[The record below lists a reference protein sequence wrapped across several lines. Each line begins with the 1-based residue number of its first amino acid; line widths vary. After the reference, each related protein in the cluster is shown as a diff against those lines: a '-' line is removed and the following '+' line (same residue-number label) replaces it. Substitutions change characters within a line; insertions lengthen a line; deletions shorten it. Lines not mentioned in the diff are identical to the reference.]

1 MARISGVNIPT
12 DKALYISLQY
22 IFGIGSFVA
31 LKICNELN
39 IDKNIKVKQLNGE
52 DVIRIREY
60 IDANI
65 TVEGDLR
72 REKSLAIKR
81 LQDIACYRGLRHRLR
96 LPCRGQRTHT
106 NAKTRKRVS

>member
-22 IFGIGSFVA
+22 VYGIGDFIA
-31 LKICNELN
+31 KKICDGLNLDRSMRVRELPG
-39 IDKNIKVKQLNGE
+39 D

-72 REKSLAIKR
+72 RNKAMAIKR
-81 LQDIACYRGLRHRLR
+81 LQDIVCFRGIRHRYR

-106 NAKTRKRVS
+106 NARTRRRVS

>member
-12 DKALYISLQY
+12 EKALYISLQY
-22 IFGIGSFVA
+22 VYGIGDYIA
-31 LKICNELN
+31 KKICSDLG
-39 IDKNIKVKQLNGE
+39 IDQRTKVRDLSGD

-60 IDANI
+60 IDAHL

-72 REKSLAIKR
+72 RNKALAIKR
-81 LQDIACYRGLRHRLR
+81 LQDIVCYRGLRHRLR

-106 NAKTRKRVS
+106 NSRTRRKVS